1 MGQFNCIAALD
12 QVMGYCATSVR
23 KKDQPCL
30 GIVTPWEIHVCNKLP
45 QGVKTEADFYQ
56 REMTNL
62 NEGLDYV
69 KVLLDDTGI
78 LRKGDFV
85 QHIEEFDEV
94 LTQMEEAGLQ
104 ISMAKIKWTVKE
116 ANFLGCAVNTQ
127 TQRKCKGCC
136 K

>member
-12 QVMGYCATSVR
+12 QVIGYCATSVR

-30 GIVTPWEIHVCNKLP
+30 GIVTLWEIHVCNKLP

-85 QHIEEFDEV
+85 QHKRA
-94 LTQMEEAGLQ
+94 Q
-104 ISMAKIKWTVKE
+104 SRPKE
-116 ANFLGCAVNTQ
+116 MTIVVANERAEKQ
-127 TQRKCKGCC
+127 TSI
-136 K
+136 